1 MIIPT
6 YNVQD
11 YIGQAIQS
19 ALDQS
24 VQDLEV
30 IVIDDASTDETVEII
45 KTFKDPRVHL
55 TISKKNLGPS
65 YSRNLALQRATGEWI
80 ALLDGDD
87 WWEKNRLA
95 RILEVAEEQQADLVA
110 DDVKNYTDG
119 ENNPWNSTYL
129 EKWNF
134 PPQKWNVSAVDVIQY
149 DLGPL
154 KPLIRRDFL
163 ARKGLRYKEEITYG
177 EDFVLLLE
185 CLLSEANMV
194 IVPEPLYI
202 RRAWANSL
210 TAHRLRS
217 TEGLIQLTETLIKR
231 FRSQEYL
238 QDKQL
243 PLVIQA
249 LENRLKQQ
257 TDSHLYHQLTE
268 PFKDGNTL
276 QAARQMVSLMLRKP
290 RGVAIMAGKVPS
302 ILDYRV
308 LRHFRRP

>member
-19 ALDQS
+19 ALDQT
-24 VQDLEV
+24 VQDLEI
-30 IVIDDASTDETVEII
+30 IVIDDASTDETVKII
-45 KTFKDPRVHL
+45 KSIKDLRVHL
-55 TISKKNLGPS
+55 TINKKNYGPS
-65 YSRNLALQRATGEWI
+65 YSRNLGIQRAAGVWI

-95 RILEVAEEQQADLVA
+95 RILEVAEEHQADLVA
-110 DDVKNYTDG
+110 DDIRNYSEG
-119 ENNPWNSTYL
+119 EKNPWNSTYL

-134 PPQKWNVSAVDVIQY
+134 PLHNWNVSTVDVIEY

-163 ARKGLRYKEEITYG
+163 LRKGLKYKEEITYG

-185 CLLSEANMV
+185 CLLSKANMV
-194 IVPEPLYI
+194 IFPEPLYI

-210 TAHRLRS
+210 TAHRIRS
-217 TEGLIQLTETLIKR
+217 TECLIELTQTLIAKLKTH
-231 FRSQEYL
+231 EYL
-238 QDKQL
+238 QIKQL
-243 PLVIQA
+243 PEVIQA
-249 LENRLKQQ
+249 LEIRLKQQ
-257 TDSHLYHQLTE
+257 TDSYLYHQLTE
-268 PFKDGNTL
+268 PFKAGNTL
-276 QAARQMVSLMLRKP
+276 QAARQMVGLMLRKP
-290 RGVAIMAGKVPS
+290 RSVAIMAGKVPS

-308 LRHFRRP
+308 LRHFKRP